1 MTEEFKE
8 KNPVEGIV
16 EDAHDHDHHDHE
28 HHDHEHHDHEHHDHD
43 HHDHE
48 HHDHEHHH
56 HHHHDENCDHDHDHD
71 HGTTVV
77 MENEDG
83 TSDEYPVVDE
93 FEYNDA
99 VYVLV
104 ENADGTV
111 TPLRQAGEDGELE
124 FLTEDEFSEV
134 ANAYNEFMDEY
145 GDEDDE
151 EDEDLEADEVVVLD
165 EVSEEEK

>member
-8 KNPVEGIV
+8 KNSVEPAETETHEGHV
-16 EDAHDHDHHDHE
+16 HDENCDHDHDHEGHV
-28 HHDHEHHDHEHHDHD
+28 
-43 HHDHE
+43 
-48 HHDHEHHH
+48 
-56 HHHHDENCDHDHDHD
+56 HDENCDHDHDHD

-99 VYVLV
+99 VYILV

-111 TPLRQAGEDGELE
+111 TPLRQAGDEGELE
-124 FLTEDEFSEV
+124 FLTEEEFNEV

-145 GDEDDE
+145 SDEDEDEDDLE
-151 EDEDLEADEVVVLD
+151 DSEDEDA
-165 EVSEEEK
+165 EEEK

>member
-16 EDAHDHDHHDHE
+16 EEVSDHDHHDHEHHE
-28 HHDHEHHDHEHHDHD
+28 HHDHEHHDHEG
-43 HHDHE
+43 
-48 HHDHEHHH
+48 HDHEHHH
-56 HHHHDENCDHDHDHD
+56 DENCDHDHD

-145 GDEDDE
+145 GDDDDDEDDVLEAE
-151 EDEDLEADEVVVLD
+151 EVVVVDVADEVN
-165 EVSEEEK
+165 EEEK

>member
-8 KNPVEGIV
+8 KNPVEGV
-16 EDAHDHDHHDHE
+16 AEEVSGHEHHDHE
-28 HHDHEHHDHEHHDHD
+28 HHDHEHHDHEHHDH
-43 HHDHE
+43 
-48 HHDHEHHH
+48 EHHH
-56 HHHHDENCDHDHDHD
+56 HHHQHDENCDHDHD

-111 TPLRQAGEDGELE
+111 TPLRQAGEEGELE

-145 GDEDDE
+145 GDDDDEDDLEVE
-151 EDEDLEADEVVVLD
+151 EVVVVDVADEVN
-165 EVSEEEK
+165 EEEK